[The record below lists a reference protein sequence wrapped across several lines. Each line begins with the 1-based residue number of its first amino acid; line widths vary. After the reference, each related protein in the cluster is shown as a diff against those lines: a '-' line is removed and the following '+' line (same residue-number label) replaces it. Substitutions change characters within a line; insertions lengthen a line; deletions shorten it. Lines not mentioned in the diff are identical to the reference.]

1 MFFFKVFILSRKSR
15 ELSVIGSIKHMKAI
29 VAFAKKGTFVVSENS
44 LMQSVSA
51 VKITAAIVFGCVLT

>member
-1 MFFFKVFILSRKSR
+1 
-15 ELSVIGSIKHMKAI
+15 MKAI